1 MAQWHSLWLS
11 EPLPPPVERE
21 VDVERILTL
30 SKHQPVAAAAY
41 AFNSVLLAFF
51 LWPITNHAV
60 LLGWLALL
68 WSVATLQLWRWLR
81 NRRRPRPSRVSRGA
95 VRRAIWFSWLGGALW
110 GVFAA
115 VIFPFESVPAQMIVG
130 FVVIGMAAASVPALN
145 CLPAA
150 ALGFVLFTVV
160 PPVAVVLAEG
170 VEIYTYVAPFA
181 VTLIGFLIVTV
192 RNGYLT
198 LVDSVELKLAN
209 VDLVR
214 RAEEANKAKSQ
225 FLANMSHEL
234 RTPLNAIIGFS
245 EAMQAEV
252 AGPLGVPRY
261 REYTGHIADSGRHL
275 LAIINDILDLS
286 KVEAG
291 HMELVEEELSLDDLV
306 GGAVA
311 LVSVQ
316 AEKSGVRLETSV
328 APRLPVII
336 ADGRKLHQVLL
347 NLIANAVKY
356 TPQGGGIRVEARRAG
371 DGGVTI
377 RVSDTGIGIAAHE
390 VETLMKPFVRSTDP
404 AAVKR
409 GGTGLGLTLAR
420 EYIEMH
426 DGTIEISSELGAGTT
441 VTVRLP
447 AKRVTG
453 RRAARPRWTSA
464 A

>member
-1 MAQWHSLWLS
+1 MSQWHSLWLS
-11 EPLPPPVERE
+11 DPLPPPVERE
-21 VDVERILTL
+21 VNVERILTL
-30 SKHQPVAAAAY
+30 SKHQPVASAAY
-41 AFNSVLLAFF
+41 AFNSALLVVF
-51 LWPITNHAV
+51 LWPITDHVV
-60 LLGWLALL
+60 LLAWLALL
-68 WSVATLQLWRWLR
+68 WSVAALQLWRWLR
-81 NRRRPRPSRVSRGA
+81 NRSRPRPSSVSRGA
-95 VRRAIWFSWLGGALW
+95 VRRAIWWSWLGGALW

-115 VIFPFESVPAQMIVG
+115 ATFPFESVPAQMLVG
-130 FVVIGMAAASVPALN
+130 FVVIGMAAGSVPALN

-150 ALGFVLFTVV
+150 ALGYVLFAVV

-181 VTLIGFLIVTV
+181 ATLIGFLIITV

-198 LVDSVELKLAN
+198 LVGAVELRLAN
-209 VDLVR
+209 VDLAR
-214 RAEEANKAKSQ
+214 RAEEASKAKSR

-261 REYTGHIADSGRHL
+261 REYTGHIADSGKHL

-291 HMELVEEELSLDDLV
+291 HMELAEDELSLDDLV
-306 GGAVA
+306 GDAVA
-311 LVSVQ
+311 VVSGQ
-316 AEKSGVRLETSV
+316 AEDSGVRLETSV
-328 APRLPVII
+328 APRLPAII

-356 TPQGGGIRVEARRAG
+356 TPQGGSIRVEARRAG
-371 DGGVTI
+371 DGGMVI
-377 RVSDTGIGIAAHE
+377 AVSDTGIGIAARE
-390 VETLMKPFVRSTDP
+390 VESLMKPFAQSTNPD
-404 AAVKR
+404 ALKR

-420 EYIEMH
+420 EFIEMH
-426 DGTIEISSELGAGTT
+426 DGTLEIASELGAGTT

-453 RRAARPRWTSA
+453 RRAARKRRTSVA
-464 A
+464 